1 VRIRW
6 QQVVSFV
13 FLLLG
18 MLPAVFMLLVC
29 IKKSNIRHEMKE
41 KMEKQLLHT
50 VTLKNEDIVWVK
62 AGKEIMAAGKMFDVK
77 SYKSAN
83 GTTIFTGLYDDE
95 ETRLNAIVNNEMG
108 KRSER
113 KNLLLTQV
121 LQLLQTLFWKNID
134 AGYVAFVIP
143 AQYPPAYADK
153 TTELSAA
160 VLYPPPDADYNIRAI

>member
-1 VRIRW
+1 VKIYW
-6 QQVVSFV
+6 QKPVSFL

-18 MLPAVFMLLVC
+18 VLPAIFMLLLC

-50 VTLKNEDIVWVK
+50 VTIKNEDIVWVK
-62 AGKEIMAAGKMFDVK
+62 SGKEIMAAGKMFDVK

-83 GTTIFTGLYDDE
+83 GITVFTGLYDDE
-95 ETRLNAIVNNEMG
+95 ETRLNTVVNNEMG

-113 KNLLLTQV
+113 KNLFLTQV

-134 AGYVAFVIP
+134 AGYIAFVKP

-153 TTELSAA
+153 TTELSAT
-160 VLYPPPDADYNIRAI
+160 VLYPPPEC